1 MEVASRREG
10 QQLVVEIRNSASS
23 LSEKNSSSGHGVGL
37 KNTWARL
44 EQMYGG
50 QATVELLPLFPTGV
64 CAKVT
69 LPVERTS

>member
-1 MEVASRREG
+1 VEVTSRREG

-23 LSEKNSSSGHGVGL
+23 MLEKNSSSGHGVGL
-37 KNTWARL
+37 KNIRARL
-44 EQMYGG
+44 EQMYGD

-64 CAKVT
+64 CATVT